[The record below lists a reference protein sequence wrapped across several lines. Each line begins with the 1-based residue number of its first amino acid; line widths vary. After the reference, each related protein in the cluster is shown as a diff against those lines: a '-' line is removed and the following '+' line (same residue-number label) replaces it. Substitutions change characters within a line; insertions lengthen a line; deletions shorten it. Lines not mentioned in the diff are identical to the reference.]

1 MKDLRTAPF
10 FKPIDGVV
18 DDAISFLQSNSL
30 MLVAT
35 ADLHSIIALGF
46 LESAL
51 LDKGV
56 SYSRRILPPSSHIPP
71 DETSFIPEQAGSNI
85 LFIDA
90 FSRVEAPPKEAFL
103 LASKH
108 VEVEFNHSTTKRRGS
123 VDVVLQSS
131 AIAFAIAPKGERTK
145 RCRPYSGCGQ
155 WLMESLDT
163 TMDPIHTMIRDHLR
177 DEGTIQVCPL
187 PEVEDASVEM
197 MPLASPGR
205 LQRLQKLW
213 KDMDASAR
221 AQALSEYS
229 LPLLS
234 SEGLSTA
241 RLEELIWK
249 RMKIPNTATDL
260 ATILH
265 RLLKMWPQDA
275 DDAVIHAGRL
285 LDEFLRTGRLTPST
299 D

>member
-1 MKDLRTAPF
+1 
-10 FKPIDGVV
+10 
-18 DDAISFLQSNSL
+18 
-30 MLVAT
+30 
-35 ADLHSIIALGF
+35 
-46 LESAL
+46 
-51 LDKGV
+51 
-56 SYSRRILPPSSHIPP
+56 
-71 DETSFIPEQAGSNI
+71 
-85 LFIDA
+85 
-90 FSRVEAPPKEAFL
+90 
-103 LASKH
+103 
-108 VEVEFNHSTTKRRGS
+108 
-123 VDVVLQSS
+123 
-131 AIAFAIAPKGERTK
+131 
-145 RCRPYSGCGQ
+145 
-155 WLMESLDT
+155 MESLDT
-163 TMDPIHTMIRDHLR
+163 TMDPIHTMIRDCLR

-187 PEVEDASVEM
+187 PEIEDASVEM
-197 MPLASPGR
+197 MPLASPRR

-260 ATILH
+260 ATTLH

-275 DDAVIHAGRL
+275 EDAVIHAGRL